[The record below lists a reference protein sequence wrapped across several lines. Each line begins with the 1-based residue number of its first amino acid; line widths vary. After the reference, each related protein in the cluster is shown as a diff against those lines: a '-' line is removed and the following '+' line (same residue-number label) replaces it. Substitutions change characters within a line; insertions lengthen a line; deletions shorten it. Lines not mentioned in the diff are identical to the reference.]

1 MDLKVQTRKPPGKM
15 LAPSEVA
22 LIFDLDNTLIHS
34 TIDFRRIRVRL
45 IELLR
50 AAGLSDDSDDA
61 LMKLAI
67 PQLVERAGARDE
79 SLAARMWDVITE
91 EEDLGLQGAEAVE
104 HAAAVLGELV
114 RRQFQLGLLTN
125 NRRDGTLDRLTQL
138 GLRAYFDA
146 VATRDDVGV
155 LKPMPDGV
163 THLLARLGQVQRVY
177 VIGDS
182 WIDGQAASAAGARFI
197 GFGPREAEVRAR
209 DVKPWVWIL
218 DLRELLK
225 LDLLGE

>member
-1 MDLKVQTRKPPGKM
+1 M
-15 LAPSEVA
+15 LHPLDVA

-45 IELLR
+45 ITLLR

-67 PQLVERAGARDE
+67 PQLVERGRAHDE
-79 SLAARMWDVITE
+79 SLAGRMWGVITE
-91 EEDLGLQGAEAVE
+91 EEDLGLQDADAVE
-104 HAAAVLGELV
+104 HAAAVLGELA
-114 RRQFQLGLLTN
+114 RRKFRLGLLTN
-125 NRRDGTLDRLTQL
+125 NRRDGTLDRMTEL
-138 GLRAYFDA
+138 GLHAYFGA
-146 VATRDDVGV
+146 IATRDDVGV

-163 THLLARLGQVQRVY
+163 THLLARLDPVQRVY
-177 VIGDS
+177 VVGDS

-209 DVKPWVWIL
+209 GITVWTWIT
-218 DLRELLK
+218 DLRELLE
-225 LDLLGE
+225 LDLVG